1 MGRHIKLKEA
11 ALAFSIALS
20 LAQIGGA
27 MAFQAETV
35 PPPQPQGG
43 TQAAPL
49 TPFGQQLSLPGRAPQ
64 QGSSDPLA
72 ITGKDKGMEV
82 TIPGIGS
89 VGKLPKLDFGLELLY
104 GGKNASESMQV
115 NPQNFEER
123 SEDLQGKP
131 DMQIKGTLRHKF

>member
-20 LAQIGGA
+20 LAQRVTGA
-27 MAFQAETV
+27 MAFSTETIT
-35 PPPQPQGG
+35 PPQND

-49 TPFGQQLSLPGRAPQ
+49 TPFGQQLSVPGKMPEQSPA
-64 QGSSDPLA
+64 DPLA
-72 ITGKDKGMEV
+72 LSSKDSGTEV

-104 GGKNASESMQV
+104 GEKNSPDSAQFDQHSPD
-115 NPQNFEER
+115 N
-123 SEDLQGKP
+123 
-131 DMQIKGTLRHKF
+131 DMQIKGTLSHKF

>member
-11 ALAFSIALS
+11 ALAFTIALS
-20 LAQIGGA
+20 LAPIGGA
-27 MAFQAETV
+27 MAFQAETA

-43 TQAAPL
+43 TQTAPL
-49 TPFGQQLSLPGRAPQ
+49 TPFGQQLTLPGKTPPQ
-64 QGSSDPLA
+64 GPSDPLA
-72 ITGKDKGMEV
+72 ITGKDKGTEV

-104 GGKNASESMQV
+104 GGRNTPESLQV
-115 NPQNFEER
+115 NPQNFDQR

-131 DMQIKGTLRHKF
+131 DMQIKGTLSHKF

>member
-11 ALAFSIALS
+11 AAAFTIALS

-27 MAFQAETV
+27 EAFQAETTA
-35 PPPQPQGG
+35 PPQPESS

-49 TPFGQQLSLPGRAPQ
+49 TPFGQQLTLPGKAVPQ
-64 QGSSDPLA
+64 GPQDPLA
-72 ITGKDKGMEV
+72 ITGKDKGTEV

-104 GGKNASESMQV
+104 GA
-115 NPQNFEER
+115 R
-123 SEDLQGKP
+123 SSPEPLQLDQHSLDQRLP
-131 DMQIKGTLRHKF
+131 ENDMKIKGTLSHKF

>member
-11 ALAFSIALS
+11 ALAVTLALPFA
-20 LAQIGGA
+20 LQITGA

-35 PPPQPQGG
+35 APPQQQST

-49 TPFGQQLSLPGRAPQ
+49 TPFGQQLTVPGKMPQ
-64 QGSSDPLA
+64 QTPADPLA
-72 ITGKDKGMEV
+72 ITGKDNGTEV

-104 GGKNASESMQV
+104 GAKNAPESLQLDQHSLDQQV
-115 NPQNFEER
+115 PE
-123 SEDLQGKP
+123 K
-131 DMQIKGTLRHKF
+131 DMQIKGTLSHKF